1 LDGVKGMTT
10 QEKCF
15 AVLRLRGSV
24 NISRER
30 ERAFALLHLHRK
42 NHVTLMRDTPSNL
55 GMIRKIKDYATWG
68 EASPKIISQL
78 IQQRGFLKGNQKV
91 TDEAVEERL
100 GYESIKH
107 LGTALHELKA
117 DLWRLPDLK
126 PVFRL
131 HPPKGGFHGSIKKP
145 YPKGE
150 LGYRGEKINDL
161 LAKMI

>member
-1 LDGVKGMTT
+1 MKGMNE
-10 QEKCF
+10 QEKCL
-15 AVLRLRGSV
+15 AVLRLRGNV
-24 NISRER
+24 NIAWEL
-30 ERAFALLHLHRK
+30 ERAFSLMHLNRK

-68 EASPKIISQL
+68 EVSPKIISQL
-78 IQQRGFLKGNQKV
+78 IQQRGFLKGNQRV
-91 TDEAVEERL
+91 TDEVVEERL
-100 GYESIKH
+100 GYESIEH

-117 DLWRLPDLK
+117 NLWRLPNLK

-161 LAKMI
+161 LKKMI

>member
-1 LDGVKGMTT
+1 MNT
-10 QEKCF
+10 EKCF
-15 AVLRLRGSV
+15 VILRLRGSV
-24 NISRER
+24 GISSELER
-30 ERAFALLHLHRK
+30 TFTFMHLTRK
-42 NHVTLMRDTPSNL
+42 FSATLMGENPSNN

-68 EASPKIISQL
+68 EASPETISQL
-78 IQQRGFLKGNQKV
+78 IQQRGYLKGNQRV
-91 TDEAVEERL
+91 TDEVVEERL
-100 GYESIKH
+100 GHESITH

-117 DLWRLPDLK
+117 NLWHIPDLK

>member
-1 LDGVKGMTT
+1 MTT
-10 QEKCF
+10 EKCF
-15 AVLRLRGSV
+15 VILRLRGSV
-24 NISRER
+24 GISSELER
-30 ERAFALLHLHRK
+30 TFTFMHLTRK
-42 NHVTLMRDTPSNL
+42 FSATLMGESPSNN

-68 EASPKIISQL
+68 EASPKTISQL
-78 IQQRGFLKGNQKV
+78 IQQRGYLKGNQRV
-91 TDEAVEERL
+91 TDEVVEERL
-100 GYESIKH
+100 GHESIKH

-117 DLWRLPDLK
+117 NLWHLPDLK

>member
-1 LDGVKGMTT
+1 MTK
-10 QEKCF
+10 EKCL

-24 NISRER
+24 SISREL
-30 ERAFALLHLHRK
+30 ERAFALMHLTRK
-42 NHVTLMRDTPSNL
+42 FSVTLMRESPSNL

-78 IQQRGFLKGNQKV
+78 IQQRGYLKGNQRV

-100 GYESIKH
+100 GHESIEQ

-117 DLWRLPDLK
+117 NLWRLPDLK